1 MNRRFVNLVMKNYAD
16 CFYSLRRIDP
26 YNIFFYGS
34 AKAALEAADEAV
46 KKKEYFPAMQTL
58 QLPSPCMNFAAAT
71 PGGNLTMF
79 ALLSHRGTSEGRIV
93 YGKSDGEAEL
103 YDADKNIHN
112 SLGRLNDPKGIDPVC
127 LPVVHPDDPD
137 QSIMY
142 VLDRYPEEREVGRA
156 VNRCFE
162 VLESVPKEAAALVDG
177 NGYSTIYISA
187 SSGIGTYSFETA
199 RRDCSQR
206 LGWRRTEEWSRVG
219 PWQLPFV
226 GSAQYVPDFN
236 RWFGFTLQAPP
247 PQVWPD
253 VIPPQGKEWLVVYIK
268 LLDLGNGKF
277 LIAKT
282 FEEGPYSREFT
293 VLTGI
298 EMMKAGGQS
307 LQMVKHKCARFD
319 FDHESIDWVL

>member
-162 VLESVPKEAAALVDG
+162 VLESVPKEAAALVR
-177 NGYSTIYISA
+177 NNT
-187 SSGIGTYSFETA
+187 T
-199 RRDCSQR
+199 
-206 LGWRRTEEWSRVG
+206 W
-219 PWQLPFV
+219 
-226 GSAQYVPDFN
+226 
-236 RWFGFTLQAPP
+236 
-247 PQVWPD
+247 
-253 VIPPQGKEWLVVYIK
+253 
-268 LLDLGNGKF
+268 
-277 LIAKT
+277 
-282 FEEGPYSREFT
+282 
-293 VLTGI
+293 
-298 EMMKAGGQS
+298 
-307 LQMVKHKCARFD
+307 
-319 FDHESIDWVL
+319 